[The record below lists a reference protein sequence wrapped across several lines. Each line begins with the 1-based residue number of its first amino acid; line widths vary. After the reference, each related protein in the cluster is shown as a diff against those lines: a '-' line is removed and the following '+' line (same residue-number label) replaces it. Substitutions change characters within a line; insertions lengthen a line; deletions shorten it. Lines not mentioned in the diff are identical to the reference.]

1 MTSQAECKVTCVAG
15 SQFVGIL
22 CEYNPRVLRVYS
34 ACAPRVLQVTL
45 SNLFSVTEHFHPLHW
60 HSGQHQLPGVFLNYD
75 ISGMK
80 VELVEQHGA
89 SLSGTVARVCALVG
103 GVTTVAN
110 IIDKIVYQSGH
121 LLLKNRMGK
130 LS

>member
-1 MTSQAECKVTCVAG
+1 M
-15 SQFVGIL
+15 
-22 CEYNPRVLRVYS
+22 
-34 ACAPRVLQVTL
+34 ACA
-45 SNLFSVTEHFHPLHW
+45 
-60 HSGQHQLPGVFLNYD
+60 
-75 ISGMK
+75 

-103 GVTTVAN
+103 GVMTVAN

>member
-1 MTSQAECKVTCVAG
+1 MRLVALGMAAAAPVHAAPVWQPVQGAET
-15 SQFVGIL
+15 
-22 CEYNPRVLRVYS
+22 
-34 ACAPRVLQVTL
+34 
-45 SNLFSVTEHFHPLHW
+45 
-60 HSGQHQLPGVFLNYD
+60 
-75 ISGMK
+75 
-80 VELVEQHGA
+80 EQHGA

-103 GVTTVAN
+103 GVMTVAN

>member
-1 MTSQAECKVTCVAG
+1 MVPSSYTALNG
-15 SQFVGIL
+15 S
-22 CEYNPRVLRVYS
+22 
-34 ACAPRVLQVTL
+34 VTL